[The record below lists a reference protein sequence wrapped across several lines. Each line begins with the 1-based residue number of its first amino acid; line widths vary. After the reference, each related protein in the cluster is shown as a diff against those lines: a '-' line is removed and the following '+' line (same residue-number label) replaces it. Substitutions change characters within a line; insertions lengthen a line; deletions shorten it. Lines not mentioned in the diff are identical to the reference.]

1 MKMRDERVLKCETVH
16 MIGDL
21 FSKATGQK
29 VQAYLNGDSTRVD
42 VYCDNRMLISEESV
56 PPMSFQG
63 MVRSEHLLGARL
75 DETAESLIFLEFSE
89 FVLSHFCSFSIHS
102 PFRTKI
108 RRPVLY

>member
-42 VYCDNRMLISEESV
+42 VYCDNRMLISVNVSCDSPLGIIGDVV
-56 PPMSFQG
+56 P
-63 MVRSEHLLGARL
+63 HTYKRL
-75 DETAESLIFLEFSE
+75 M
-89 FVLSHFCSFSIHS
+89 
-102 PFRTKI
+102 
-108 RRPVLY
+108 